1 MRDVAAAIGDTVQIT
16 ERHYGKWN
24 VREQERLNQR
34 LVATHAKDEILAAL
48 SKPPAEV
55 VQMPHKPTR
64 KTA

>member
-34 LVATHAKDEILAAL
+34 LAATHEK
-48 SKPPAEV
+48 
-55 VQMPHKPTR
+55 R
-64 KTA
+64 